1 LPSTPPPPPAL
12 TPDWGGVVVMAQHE
26 LSGPAPEVLFSV
38 DYGRCWRKVPLE
50 NAITVENIRWVGWGA
65 LAFALRR
72 RGPGA

>member
-1 LPSTPPPPPAL
+1 
-12 TPDWGGVVVMAQHE
+12 MAQHE